1 MTSISAQ
8 DLFKLEEL
16 PSDAELSSTE
26 LRSAFWQLKKTQR
39 EFQQQQT
46 FWRSVNDSMSDAY
59 AKLASFQE
67 ELRASQEELR
77 EANSLLEEKVRQR
90 THALN
95 EAREL
100 AENVVASIS
109 DMLLIVDVD
118 GKIQQANRAA
128 EDLLGSSE
136 KELIGRQIQSI
147 LSSDLDSSDLDHAP
161 DLTTDWLSVVL
172 REGEIRNHDAAYLT
186 RANQPLP
193 VVFSASRL
201 RSPNGAVLGIVC
213 IAKDVT
219 ERRQAERDLRAQ
231 LEQITSQ
238 EEMIRALFTPI
249 IRVWERVLVL
259 PIIGDLDPRR
269 VDEIMHD
276 LLHAVVDSRSAFVV
290 LDLTGVQAVDGETA
304 HHLIRINHTVRLLG
318 TECLLSGISP
328 SVAQSI
334 LAQDVDLRDLVS
346 FSTLHAA
353 LAHALMRMGELPG
366 PSKGHLARG

>member
-1 MTSISAQ
+1 MTSITAQ
-8 DLFKLEEL
+8 ELFKLEEL

-26 LRSAFWQLKKTQR
+26 LRSAFWQLKKMQR

-59 AKLASFQE
+59 TKLATFQE

-118 GKIQQANRAA
+118 GRIQQANRAA
-128 EDLLGSSE
+128 ENLLGSSE
-136 KELIGRQIQSI
+136 KELLGRQIQAILASE
-147 LSSDLDSSDLDHAP
+147 LSSDLHHATDLDA
-161 DLTTDWLSVVL
+161 DWLSVVL
-172 REGEIRNHDAAYLT
+172 RDGEIRNCDAAYLT

-201 RSPNGAVLGIVC
+201 RSPQGAVIGAVC

-231 LEQITSQ
+231 LERITSQ
-238 EEMIRALFTPI
+238 EQIIRALFTPI

-259 PIIGDLDPRR
+259 PIIGELDPRR
-269 VDEIMHD
+269 VEEIMHD

-290 LDLTGVQAVDGETA
+290 LDLTGVNAVDGETA
-304 HHLIRINHTVRLLG
+304 DYLLRISRSVRLLG
-318 TECLLSGISP
+318 AGCLLSGISA
-328 SVAQSI
+328 SFAQSI
-334 LAQDVDLRDLVS
+334 LAQDLDLRDIVS

-353 LAHALMRMGELPG
+353 LHHALMHMGELPG
-366 PSKGHLARG
+366 PSKGRRARG

>member
-1 MTSISAQ
+1 MTSITAQ

-16 PSDAELSSTE
+16 PSDAELPSAE
-26 LRSAFWQLKKTQR
+26 LRSAFWQLKKMQR

-59 AKLASFQE
+59 TKLATFQE

-77 EANSLLEEKVRQR
+77 QANSLLEEKVRQR

-109 DMLLIVDVD
+109 DMLLIVDID

-128 EDLLGSSE
+128 ENLLGSSE
-136 KELIGRQIQSI
+136 KELLGRRIQDI
-147 LSSDLDSSDLDHAP
+147 LSNKRDDAP
-161 DLTTDWLSVVL
+161 ELTADWLAHVL
-172 REGEIRNHDAAYLT
+172 RDGEIRNRDAAYLT
-186 RANQPLP
+186 REDELLP

-201 RSPNGAVLGIVC
+201 RSPSGAVLGAVC

-219 ERRQAERDLRAQ
+219 ERRQSERELRAQ
-231 LEQITSQ
+231 LERITIQ
-238 EEMIRALFTPI
+238 EQMIRALFTPI

-259 PIIGDLDPRR
+259 PLIGELDQRR
-269 VDEIMHD
+269 VAEIMND
-276 LLHAVVDSRSAFVV
+276 LLNAVVEARSAFVV
-290 LDLTGVQAVDGETA
+290 LDLTGVQAVDGDTA
-304 HHLIRINHTVRLLG
+304 GHLIRINHAVRLLG
-318 TECLLSGISP
+318 ARCLLSGISP
-328 SVAQSI
+328 TFAQAI
-334 LAQDVDLRDLVS
+334 LAQDLDLSELVS

-353 LAHALMRMGELPG
+353 LHHALMHMGELPG
-366 PSKGHLARG
+366 PGASRPARG

>member
-1 MTSISAQ
+1 MTSITAQ
-8 DLFKLEEL
+8 DLFKLEDL
-16 PSDAELSSTE
+16 PSDAELSSSE
-26 LRSAFWQLKKTQR
+26 LQSAFWQLKKLQR

-59 AKLASFQE
+59 TKLASFQE

-77 EANSLLEEKVRQR
+77 EANLLLEEKVRQR

-128 EDLLGSSE
+128 ESLLGYSE
-136 KELIGRQIQSI
+136 KELHGRQIHDI
-147 LSSDLDSSDLDHAP
+147 LSSEVGDAHDLDA
-161 DLTTDWLSVVL
+161 DWLSVVL
-172 REGEIRNHDAAYLT
+172 RDGEIRNCDAAYLT
-186 RANQPLP
+186 RAEEVLP

-201 RSPNGAVLGIVC
+201 RSPHGAVLGAVC

-219 ERRQAERDLRAQ
+219 ERRAQ
-231 LEQITSQ
+231 LERITSQ

-259 PIIGDLDPRR
+259 PLIGDLDPRR
-269 VDEIMHD
+269 VSELMHD
-276 LLHAVVDSRSAFVV
+276 LLHAVVDTRSAFVV

-304 HHLIRINHTVRLLG
+304 DHLLRISHSVRLLG
-318 TECLLSGISP
+318 SSCLLSGISP
-328 SVAQSI
+328 SFARAI
-334 LAQDVDLRDLVS
+334 IAQDLDLRELVS

-353 LAHALMRMGELPG
+353 LHHALMHMGELPG
-366 PSKGHLARG
+366 PGAGRPARR

>member
-1 MTSISAQ
+1 MTSITAQ
-8 DLFKLEEL
+8 DLFKLEDL
-16 PSDAELSSTE
+16 PSDAELSSSE
-26 LRSAFWQLKKTQR
+26 LQSAFWQLKKLQR

-59 AKLASFQE
+59 AKLAAFQE
-67 ELRASQEELR
+67 ELRTSQEELR
-77 EANSLLEEKVRQR
+77 EANLLLEEKVRQR

-128 EDLLGSSE
+128 EHLLGSPATELLGRRIQDIVVSE
-136 KELIGRQIQSI
+136 LR
-147 LSSDLDSSDLDHAP
+147 HAP
-161 DLTTDWLSVVL
+161 DLSADWLSRVL
-172 REGEIRNHDAAYLT
+172 RDGEIRNCDAAYRTHEDQL
-186 RANQPLP
+186 LP

-201 RSPNGAVLGIVC
+201 RSPNGAVLGAVC

-219 ERRQAERDLRAQ
+219 ERRQAEHELREQ
-231 LEQITSQ
+231 LERITSQ

-259 PIIGDLDPRR
+259 PLIGDLDPRR
-269 VDEIMHD
+269 VSEIMHD
-276 LLHAVVDSRSAFVV
+276 LLHAVADTRSAFVV
-290 LDLTGVQAVDGETA
+290 LDLTGVKAVDGETA
-304 HHLIRINHTVRLLG
+304 DHLLRISHSVRLLG
-318 TECLLSGISP
+318 SSCLLSGISP
-328 SVAQSI
+328 SFAQSI
-334 LAQDVDLRDLVS
+334 LAQDLDLRELIS

-353 LAHALMRMGELPG
+353 LHHALMHMGELPG
-366 PSKGHLARG
+366 PKTVRAVTG